1 MNVSIHTVDFFEV
14 NRIFCCEL
22 KEESTRSQVPF
33 LADFSSSV
41 RAVAMVRGWITF
53 LLLPRLGCFL
63 P

>member
-14 NRIFCCEL
+14 NRISCCKL
-22 KEESTRSQVPF
+22 KEESARSQVAF
-33 LADFSSSV
+33 LTAFSSSV

-53 LLLPRLGCFL
+53 LLLPRLGYFS